1 MNGEE
6 KLAIGRLEGSLSA
19 LDKRMERAEIC
30 RSEHHKAIIG
40 RLTNLEALNHFNKGR
55 MSLIGG
61 MFSFVIVAISA
72 AVGAVINSTMEG
84 WS

>member
-6 KLAIGRLEGSLSA
+6 SNAIGQLQGTLNA
-19 LDKRMERAEIC
+19 LNARMERAETC

-61 MFSFVIVAISA
+61 VFSFVIVAISA
-72 AVGAVINSTMEG
+72 AVGALINSTMEG